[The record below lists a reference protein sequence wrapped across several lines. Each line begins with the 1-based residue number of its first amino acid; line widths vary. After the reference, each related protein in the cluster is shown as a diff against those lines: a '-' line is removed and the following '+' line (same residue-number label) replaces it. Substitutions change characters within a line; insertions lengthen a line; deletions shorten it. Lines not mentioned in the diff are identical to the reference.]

1 MAAQAEVYYNYLG
14 HPVMAFSFR
23 IDPRTAAKIR
33 RLARARGWTQS
44 AVVREA
50 VAEYGEPGPDAPATS
65 LRERLAPFIG
75 VISTHQQLSTD
86 THAKYRA
93 ALERK
98 RERIRRSR

>member
-1 MAAQAEVYYNYLG
+1 
-14 HPVMAFSFR
+14 MAFSFR
-23 IDPRTAAKIR
+23 LDPRTAAKIR

-50 VAEYGEPGPDAPATS
+50 VAEYGEPEIAGAPAAS
-65 LRERLAPFIG
+65 LRDRLAPFIG
-75 VISTHQQLSTD
+75 VISTDQQLSTD

>member
-1 MAAQAEVYYNYLG
+1 M
-14 HPVMAFSFR
+14 PFSFR
-23 IDPRTAAKIR
+23 LDARTAAKIR

-50 VAEYGEPGPDAPATS
+50 IAEYGEPADAAPTSS
-65 LRERLAPFIG
+65 LRERLAPYIG
-75 VISTHQQLSTD
+75 TISTNQQLSTN

>member
-1 MAAQAEVYYNYLG
+1 
-14 HPVMAFSFR
+14 MAFSFR
-23 IDPRTAAKIR
+23 LDARTAAKSR

-50 VAEYGEPGPDAPATS
+50 VAEYGERAGDAPPVS
-65 LRERLAPFIG
+65 MRERLSPFIG
-75 VISTHQQLSTD
+75 VISTNQQLSTN

-98 RERIRRSR
+98 RERIRRAR